1 MQHKGL
7 YRVSLRIAL
16 PFLCIVAAVSVAYA
30 QDSKL
35 TGALLGS
42 PDHLVLT
49 TTADKV
55 SFQSVLSGD
64 KRKVIITV
72 KNAQVGM
79 DNREVNSAKGLLQ
92 TAFVRQNG
100 KDAVIIAD
108 LRDTAGFTAVRM
120 PYSQSISVDFFKWNT
135 LSASENAY
143 RSGLLAWQNGAFE
156 IARSYFQTAEQSGH
170 PDGTAFLGFLYSLAG
185 KTSEAAVILERAL
198 SRKSSYADI
207 YGALASL
214 EKSKNN
220 EMKAREYENVFMKT
234 FKRLPSYGSE
244 SIELSDVPNV
254 GEEPISLLEM
264 EEQSSNAGE
273 TVANS
278 DTALKSSSDREEAL
292 VQQLRTLQGSS
303 AASSPAKNTAPSV
316 GLPDG
321 VMTFLLGLAAAIA
334 LVAMFFTRSY
344 LRWRKQQRMVHN
356 AVASGAGSENIPPDF
371 QSDLHSA
378 MAMQE
383 HVAAARY
390 KAQEM
395 SSAST
400 KQPHTE
406 TDSSTTTKAEEPPD
420 ELFDFSEA
428 FYAARERAAEKRRA
442 ELAALPKV
450 APVADKP
457 TWTNAILNSD
467 TPPQT
472 SGGAALNTVAEDVQ
486 NADSNSGAPN
496 AAAEEQDQGSA
507 RILPLDDESINKLA
521 LQIGLDPEVIKAQR
535 RAKKTTGV

>member
-7 YRVSLRIAL
+7 YRVSRRIAL
-16 PFLCIVAAVSVAYA
+16 SFICIVAALSVAHA

-49 TTADKV
+49 TTAKKV

-64 KRKVIITV
+64 KRRAIITV
-72 KNAQVGM
+72 KNAQVGT
-79 DNREVNSAKGLLQ
+79 DNREVNSLKGLLQ
-92 TAFVRQNG
+92 TVFVRQNG

-108 LRDTAGFTAVRM
+108 LRDPAGFTAVRM

-143 RSGLLAWQNGAFE
+143 RSGLLAWQNGAFD
-156 IARSYFQTAEQSGH
+156 IARSYFKTAEQLGH

-254 GEEPISLLEM
+254 SDQPISLLEM
-264 EEQSSNAGE
+264 EEQSSKVADAAVSSNA
-273 TVANS
+273 
-278 DTALKSSSDREEAL
+278 ALNTGADREDAL

-303 AASSPAKNTAPSV
+303 AATSPTKNTAPSV
-316 GLPDG
+316 GLPG
-321 VMTFLLGLAAAIA
+321 SVTTFLLGLAAAIVF
-334 LVAMFFTRSY
+334 VAMFFARGY
-344 LRWRKQQRMVHN
+344 LRWRKQQRMVQS
-356 AVASGAGSENIPPDF
+356 AVATAAAGESIPPDF

-390 KAQEM
+390 KAQEL
-395 SSAST
+395 SNPE
-400 KQPHTE
+400 KQPYTE
-406 TDSSTTTKAEEPPD
+406 SALNTAAKAEEPPD

-442 ELAALPKV
+442 ELAALPK
-450 APVADKP
+450 ASPVAEKP
-457 TWTNAILNSD
+457 ALTNAILNSD

-472 SGGAALNTVAEDVQ
+472 SGGAAMKTEAESMHGTERDT
-486 NADSNSGAPN
+486 GALN
-496 AAAEEQDQGSA
+496 AAAEEQDRSSA

-521 LQIGLDPEVIKAQR
+521 FQIGLDPEVIKTQR
-535 RAKKTTGV
+535 RAKKSTGL